1 MAWLEE
7 DVLTNS
13 HYIGG
18 GKLSVA
24 DIQAIWGV
32 RWALRGMDQS
42 PPGLGAE
49 SESGVGKKDFPKVW
63 NLIENL
69 PTPTAETISAED
81 AAKKIQ
87 GAQYTSDVKD
97 IMQNDA
103 TGIKAGT
110 KVSIDSLE

>member
-7 DVLTNS
+7 DVLANG

-24 DIQAIWGV
+24 DIQAIWGL
-32 RWALRGMDQS
+32 RWALRGMDQQ

-49 SESGVGKKDFPKVW
+49 KEPGVGKKDFPKVW

-69 PTPTAETISAED
+69 PAPIAETISADD

-87 GAQYTSDVKD
+87 GAQYTSELKDV
-97 IMQNDA
+97 MQNDP
-103 TGIKAGT
+103 TGIKAGA
-110 KVSIDSLE
+110 KVTIDSLE